1 MGIKP
6 MSPYQIILADDHLM
20 FRNGIKRIIEDSK
33 NLAVVGEADDGLQL
47 LELLKKTKPDM
58 VILDISMPKL
68 RGLETTR
75 EIKARYP
82 DIKVLILTMHRNK
95 EYLLQAVSAKTDGYL
110 LKEDTD
116 RQLIVAIDSIRSG
129 KIFLSPLMTEDL
141 SQNLMGIIE
150 NADRSFD
157 EVLSLREREVLT
169 LLADGKSS
177 KEIADLLF
185 ISTRTVEHHR
195 ASINRKLKIDNIVDL
210 VKYAIRKGYTSQ
222 NS

>member
-58 VILDISMPKL
+58 VVLDISMPKL

-95 EYLLQAVSAKTDGYL
+95 EYLLQAVSAKADGYL

-116 RQLIVAIDSIRSG
+116 GQLIVAIESIRAG
-129 KIFLSPLMTEDL
+129 KIFLSPLMSEDL
-141 SQNLMGIIE
+141 SQNLLGFIE
-150 NADRSFD
+150 NADLSFD
-157 EVLSLREREVLT
+157 EALSLREREVLT
-169 LLADGKSS
+169 LLAEGKSS

-195 ASINRKLKIDNIVDL
+195 ASINKKLKINNIVDL

>member
-1 MGIKP
+1 
-6 MSPYQIILADDHLM
+6 MSSYQIILADDHLM

-33 NLAVVGEADDGLQL
+33 NLLVIGEAGDGLQL

-95 EYLLQAVSAKTDGYL
+95 EYLLQALSAKADGYL
-110 LKEDTD
+110 LKEDTE
-116 RQLIVAIDSIRSG
+116 RQLIAAIESIRAG
-129 KIFLSPLMTEDL
+129 KIFLSPLMSEDL
-141 SQNLMGIIE
+141 SQNLLGFIE
-150 NADRSFD
+150 NADQSFD
-157 EVLSLREREVLT
+157 EVLSTREREVLT
-169 LLADGKSS
+169 LLAEGKSS
-177 KEIADLLF
+177 KQIADFLF

-195 ASINRKLKIDNIVDL
+195 ASINKKLKIKNIVDL